1 MCVCVSTYID
11 TFYFLVIITSI
22 NDRQK
27 PNRAKTKE
35 KKKKTHTSSRC
46 VCLKVAMIQCVVDGL
61 VVAVRAELELV
72 PLLVGRLMSQQPVS
86 PQQLQVISLVRA
98 DIALEDVRAVD
109 DLMAAQDT
117 QTDRHEVTLGAVLQF
132 CAVVLVKFSVLYEMT
147 FTFCPERTHRTEE
160 FEW

>member
-1 MCVCVSTYID
+1 M
-11 TFYFLVIITSI
+11 
-22 NDRQK
+22 
-27 PNRAKTKE
+27 
-35 KKKKTHTSSRC
+35 
-46 VCLKVAMIQCVVDGL
+46 
-61 VVAVRAELELV
+61 
-72 PLLVGRLMSQQPVS
+72 S

-98 DIALEDVRAVD
+98 DVALEDVRAVD